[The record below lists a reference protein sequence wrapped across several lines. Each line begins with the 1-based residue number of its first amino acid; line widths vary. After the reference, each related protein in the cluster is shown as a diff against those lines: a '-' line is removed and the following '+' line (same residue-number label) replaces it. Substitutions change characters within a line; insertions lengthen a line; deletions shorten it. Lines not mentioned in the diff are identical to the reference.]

1 MTSDLRVSESVD
13 RGWGLRMC
21 LSNEFPGDI
30 DAADGGNHTLGT
42 PGVAAVCEGG
52 RQKERKW
59 RVCVCVVGRKEEG
72 SWGGICLIS
81 QSPRK
86 IMFLQKAWP
95 VIVLGPGVL

>member
-21 LSNEFPGDI
+21 LSNEFPGDV

-59 RVCVCVVGRKEEG
+59 RVCVCVVGREEEG
-72 SWGGICLIS
+72 SGGGYVSYL
-81 QSPRK
+81 SP
-86 IMFLQKAWP
+86 
-95 VIVLGPGVL
+95 PGRSCFYKKHGLSSS